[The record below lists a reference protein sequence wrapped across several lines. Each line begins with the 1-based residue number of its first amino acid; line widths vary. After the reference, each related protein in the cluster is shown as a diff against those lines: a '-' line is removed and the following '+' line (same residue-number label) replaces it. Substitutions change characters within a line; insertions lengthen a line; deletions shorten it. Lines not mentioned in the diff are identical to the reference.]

1 MAHALDGPRG
11 KIERA
16 KDHLA
21 DLQAEVAQFLGSN
34 PYGVVDQYDPEMGQN
49 VVRARVS
56 AQPPPRVTA
65 IVGDLAHNLRSAWDY
80 LARQLVLANHCTPSS
95 GTEFPI
101 FWDPEAYKTGFGR
114 KVRGMS
120 KEAVRLIDGMQPH
133 VFPEPT
139 RHPLYAIHHLD
150 IRDKHHDWLVVGSA
164 IREMAIGK
172 GGGTIHFEL
181 LVIGGPQI
189 ATPLEDGAELWRYKL
204 GLGTDVDVKGEVAF
218 TVAFDQAGVGKGE
231 AVIPLCEYLINVS
244 ERSIETFAPFL

>member
-21 DLQAEVAQFLGSN
+21 DLQTEVAQFLGSN

-56 AQPPPRVTA
+56 AQPPPRIAA

-80 LARQLVLANHCTPSS
+80 LARQLVLANHGTPSS
-95 GTEFPI
+95 RTEFPI
-101 FWDPEAYKTGFGR
+101 FWDPKAYKADFRR

-164 IREMAIGK
+164 IRGMAIGK

-189 ATPLEDGAELWRYKL
+189 TTPLEDGAELWRYKL
-204 GLGTDVDVKGEVAF
+204 GLGTDVDVKSEVAF

-231 AVIPLCEYLINVS
+231 AVIPLCECLINVS
-244 ERSIETFAPFL
+244 ERSIETFAAFF